1 MQLVIIGLNVPL
13 LFSPAFIQEV
23 ETVIDKNV
31 DTNVQLVALF
41 ISRLLKGLQNLANSD
56 EEVLRIGGEFSYEI
70 EDIGIV
76 LVSPLYDPDT
86 SERSYAVESVK
97 WTYASG
103 KFFKGLS

>member
-1 MQLVIIGLNVPL
+1 MKLDIIGLNVPL

-56 EEVLRIGGEFSYEI
+56 EEVLRSWGQFSYEI
-70 EDIGIV
+70 EDVGIV

-86 SERSYAVESVK
+86 LERSYAVESIK
-97 WTYASG
+97 WTFATG
-103 KFFKGLS
+103 KFFMELL